1 MRRTRKGKN
10 LKRTIIVLSH
20 VEIHLVKGRCTGR
33 RAWRAADTIASNLE
47 DEALIF
53 CGSFG
58 GNVSLDLLTRGEE
71 EAVVWED
78 AVLGVEPGVEHTLVL
93 QKNQAKSEI
102 SQRFTWFPQS
112 CWHSSSVST
121 FSWNAFYLF
130 KIWQSGQNF
139 SKLKLSG
146 CIYLQKMHKY
156 CMSYIYLLQCAYAK
170 IGVVLS
176 DDGECG
182 EGGGTSLW
190 ETKTGKLA
198 QNRCSFPSFWSD

>member
-1 MRRTRKGKN
+1 MD
-10 LKRTIIVLSH
+10 LL
-20 VEIHLVKGRCTGR
+20 
-33 RAWRAADTIASNLE
+33 
-47 DEALIF
+47 
-53 CGSFG
+53 G
-58 GNVSLDLLTRGEE
+58 GNVSLDLFTRGEE

-121 FSWNAFYLF
+121 FSWNAFCLF
-130 KIWQSGQNF
+130 HIWQSGQNF

-156 CMSYIYLLQCAYAK
+156 CMSYIYLLHTVRICK
-170 IGVVLS
+170 DWCSFVRWWRVRWGRRNF
-176 DDGECG
+176 
-182 EGGGTSLW
+182 SLGNKNW
-190 ETKTGKLA
+190 ETRAKQMQLPVFLVGFKFHTGNQRRA
-198 QNRCSFPSFWSD
+198 N